1 MTEEIVVS
9 TSHAEGA
16 KALIEKIR
24 ALADEVPNFVIATPA
39 ESKKLATVAGLDDAF
54 LESANVCIQTRPEL
68 EGASGSQPAVM
79 RDRYGFAVA
88 YEAAVPEAFAFARSL
103 AHTCRV
109 ARAAA
114 AENALDIYAFARRR
128 AKRKTGA
135 ELAPHV
141 EDMRRKLK
149 RGRRKATSEPAPA
162 APATTSAVK

>member
-1 MTEEIVVS
+1 MPDEIVV
-9 TSHAEGA
+9 TASHVEGA

-24 ALADEVPNFVIATPA
+24 ALAAEVPNFVIATPE
-39 ESKKLATVAGLDDAF
+39 ESKRLATVAGLDDAF
-54 LESANVCIQTRPEL
+54 LESAGVCIQTTPGFES
-68 EGASGSQPAVM
+68 ASGVDQATM
-79 RDRYGFAVA
+79 RDRYGFALA

-114 AENALDIYAFARRR
+114 AGNALDIYAFARRR
-128 AKRKTGA
+128 AKRKNGA
-135 ELAPHV
+135 ELVPHV

-162 APATTSAVK
+162 APAPNNAVK